1 VQDAGPSG
9 VAPEQEPSDVEALL
23 PMVRRIVYA
32 RVGQH
37 PAAEDLIQETL
48 VRVLAASQTVE
59 PGMLEPYTVVTAK
72 NVIASMWRHN
82 DRHRRNRHRT
92 LDLSQPDEPHEQV
105 VAGEEQSAVL
115 RALARLPQPEREAL
129 LAHEVSGQDMQTLAS
144 EAGSTPGAV
153 AAQLKRTRAR
163 MRVEYL
169 LALEQ
174 ADPPSE
180 RCRTVL
186 FSLSGGDRRRQ
197 RESGAAR
204 HLLEC
209 DFCRRLSDKLVER
222 HRRDDEVRVRIA
234 SDADIV
240 SARQAARD
248 LAERLGFSSTD
259 LTILATAVSEVAR
272 NILRFAGTGEVA
284 LELVSQPR
292 RGVRVT
298 AMDNGPGI
306 GDVEQAMIDGFSTNK
321 SLGLGLPGAKRL
333 MDEFSI
339 ESRPGQGT
347 TVTMAKWRKDR

>member
-1 VQDAGPSG
+1 MQDAGPPG
-9 VAPEQEPSDVEALL
+9 AAPEREPSDVTALL
-23 PMVRRIVYA
+23 PMVRRIVYS

-37 PAAEDLIQETL
+37 PAAEDLVQETL
-48 VRVLAASQTVE
+48 VRVLAASPTIQ

-72 NVIASMWRHN
+72 NVIASLWRDD
-82 DRHRRNRHRT
+82 DRHRRNRHRVV
-92 LDLSQPDEPHEQV
+92 DLSQPDEPDEQV
-105 VAGEEQSAVL
+105 LAGEEQSAVL
-115 RALARLPQPEREAL
+115 RALARLPEREREAL
-129 LAHEVSGQDMQTLAS
+129 LAHEVAGKDTRTLAS
-144 EAGSTPGAV
+144 DAGSTPGAV

-174 ADPPSE
+174 SEPPSD
-180 RCRTVL
+180 RCRRAL
-186 FSLSGGDRRRQ
+186 FALSGGDRRRQ
-197 RESGAAR
+197 RESGATR

-209 DFCRRLSDKLVER
+209 DFCLRLSEKLVER
-222 HRRDDEVRVRIA
+222 HQRDDEVRVRIG

-240 SARQAARD
+240 SARQAARE
-248 LAERLGFSSTD
+248 LAERLEFSSTD

-272 NILRFAGTGEVA
+272 NILRFAGAGEVA
-284 LELVSQPR
+284 VELLSEKR

-306 GDVEQAMIDGFSTNK
+306 RDVGQAMTDGFSTNN

-347 TVTMAKWRKDR
+347 TVIMTKWRKDR

>member
-1 VQDAGPSG
+1 VQDAVPGG
-9 VAPEQEPSDVEALL
+9 AAPEEESSDVTALL
-23 PMVRRIVYA
+23 PMVRRIVYS

-37 PAAEDLIQETL
+37 PAAEDLVQETL
-48 VRVLAASQTVE
+48 VRVLAASATVE

-72 NVIASMWRHN
+72 NVIASMWRDD
-82 DRHRRNRHRT
+82 DRHKRNRHRVV
-92 LDLSQPDEPHEQV
+92 DLSQPDEPDEQV
-105 VAGEEQSAVL
+105 MAGEEQSAVL
-115 RALARLPQPEREAL
+115 RALARLPEQEREAL
-129 LAHEVSGQDMQTLAS
+129 LAHEVSGQDTRTLAS

-163 MRVEYL
+163 LRVEYL

-174 ADPPSE
+174 AEPPSE
-180 RCRTVL
+180 RCRIVL

-197 RESGAAR
+197 KESGAAR

-209 DFCRRLSDKLVER
+209 EFCRRVSEKLGER
-222 HRRDDEVRVRIA
+222 NQRDDEVRVRIA
-234 SDADIV
+234 QDADVV

-272 NILRFAGTGEVA
+272 NILRFADTGEVA
-284 LELVSQPR
+284 VELVSEPHQ
-292 RGVRVT
+292 GVRVT

-306 GDVEQAMIDGFSTNK
+306 RDVELAMTDGFSTNN
-321 SLGLGLPGAKRL
+321 SLGLGLPGARRL